1 MHLKAID
8 SVQSRSLKSPTH
20 VTPSVLCYLK
30 PWLVPG
36 CYRPTWK
43 AGSTQPSFI
52 HFTDTSSRVL
62 LWLLDQQTG
71 LIHFTATSS
80 RVLLWLLDKQ
90 AGDAVPRPGE
100 HHNYG
105 SKHGLHACQA
115 VPNQLLPS
123 SNCTSLSY
131 PNSSKNMLQW
141 FAFSMTGWSDRMKWQ
156 DEVTGWSDRMKVV
169 TCWEKNSHGIF
180 HRPWLQQVLFTCTWY
195 LSQ

>member
-71 LIHFTATSS
+71 LIHYTAMSS

-156 DEVTGWSDRMKVV
+156 DEGGHMLGEEQSRYI
-169 TCWEKNSHGIF
+169 S
-180 HRPWLQQVLFTCTWY
+180 
-195 LSQ
+195 